1 MEIKA
6 TKVDSANAKVKAKV
20 SKNKVDEQETKI
32 AKKIAKDVK
41 IDGFRKGKAPVS
53 VVKKLYKDNIEQDSI
68 AQIFQELMKQSIEEL
83 KVDNSDVLGEPNVT
97 KFDRKDDGTVEIDF
111 EISFKPVIDTAV
123 ISECIP
129 EYKTPR
135 VTKKEIEE
143 RIEQLLKKNADVKE
157 ITEDRALQNGDI
169 ANIDFE
175 GFIGDEA
182 FEGGKAE
189 SYSLEIGSGSF
200 IPGFEEALVG
210 MKKGETKEITVPF
223 PKEYTNAK
231 LAGKDATFKVKLNKI
246 EEKILPDI
254 SDEDV
259 LKKFLPKVENPT
271 KEELEKR
278 VKQQLKQEKL
288 NTMYMEE
295 LKPKLTEA
303 IIEKFEFDLPKTVVD
318 QEIEMSFRNS
328 LQTKNEDEMKE
339 LQSNPDKVDEL
350 RKSFESS
357 ARDSVKLTFVVDEL
371 AKKEGVTIDDNE
383 VIQAIYLEAMQQGQ
397 DPKKYLEYYQK
408 QGFLPAVKMSMTE
421 DKLFTKILK
430 FKFEDNK

>member
-1 MEIKA
+1 MKIKA
-6 TKVDSANAKVKAKV
+6 TKVDSANAKVEAKV
-20 SKNKVDEQETKI
+20 SKNKVEEQETKI

-53 VVKKLYKDNIEQDSI
+53 VIKKLYKDNIEQDSI

-83 KVDNSDVLGEPNVT
+83 KVDKNDVIGEPNVT
-97 KFDRKDDGTVEIDF
+97 KFDRKDDGIVEIDF
-111 EISFKPVIDTAV
+111 EISFKPIIDTTV

-143 RIEQLLKKNADVKE
+143 RIEHLLKMNAEIKE
-157 ITEDRALQNGDI
+157 VTEDRALQNGDI

-175 GFIGDEA
+175 GFIDGEA
-182 FEGGKAE
+182 FDGGKAE
-189 SYSLEIGSGSF
+189 GYSLEIGSGNF
-200 IPGFEEALVG
+200 IPGFEEALIG

-246 EEKILPDI
+246 EEKVLPDV
-254 SDEDV
+254 SNEEV
-259 LKKFLPKVENPT
+259 LKKLLPKVENPT
-271 KEELEKR
+271 KEELEER
-278 VKQQLKQEKL
+278 VKKQLKQEKL
-288 NTMYMEE
+288 NNMYMEE

-318 QEIEMSFRNS
+318 QEIEMSFRSS
-328 LQTKNEDEMKE
+328 LQTKSEDEMKE

-350 RKSFESS
+350 RKSFEKE

-383 VIQAIYLEAMQQGQ
+383 VVQAVYLEAMQQGQ

-408 QGFLPAVKMSMTE
+408 QGFLPAIKMSMIE